1 MFITAKRE
9 EVTVLLSHTDVFLC
23 SQRMLAS
30 WLEQRAKNMEL
41 SEKVRNKRLDSARRN
56 FCSLWFSL
64 ENNLFEWLSRWNCFI
79 SGGLASKCFATCK
92 CPVVCIKVRF
102 RECFRKRSCH
112 SRSVLRPGILFFE
125 ERYVYCFL
133 YHVNYWYQSVTWH
146 EYLIT
151 SFILWFSGWIP
162 DQHMKEAEFAL
173 YWVGLTRHLCLSPG
187 SVKSSNDVD
196 SPKMKSCTFYILS
209 NFWKSDFFQCWVDI
223 VFVGL
228 WSSCNS
234 KSTIKG

>member
-1 MFITAKRE
+1 MVLFRKYFVRVIKPMKLFYFRRVGLKMLCNLQVSCCVHQSPFQGVLQE
-9 EVTVLLSHTDVFLC
+9 EVLPLPLSSQTRYFILRREICVL
-23 SQRMLAS
+23 
-30 WLEQRAKNMEL
+30 
-41 SEKVRNKRLDSARRN
+41 
-56 FCSLWFSL
+56 
-64 ENNLFEWLSRWNCFI
+64 
-79 SGGLASKCFATCK
+79 
-92 CPVVCIKVRF
+92 
-102 RECFRKRSCH
+102 
-112 SRSVLRPGILFFE
+112 
-125 ERYVYCFL
+125 FL

-151 SFILWFSGWIP
+151 SFILWFSGWIS

-196 SPKMKSCTFYILS
+196 SPKMKSCTFCILS
-209 NFWKSDFFQCWVDI
+209 NFWKSDFVQCWVDI

>member
-1 MFITAKRE
+1 
-9 EVTVLLSHTDVFLC
+9 
-23 SQRMLAS
+23 MLAS

-56 FCSLWFSL
+56 FCSVWFSL

-146 EYLIT
+146 EYLTT

-173 YWVGLTRHLCLSPG
+173 YWVGLTRHLCLTPG
-187 SVKSSNDVD
+187 SVKSSSDVD
-196 SPKMKSCTFYILS
+196 SPKMKSCTFCILS

>member
-1 MFITAKRE
+1 
-9 EVTVLLSHTDVFLC
+9 
-23 SQRMLAS
+23 MLAS

-56 FCSLWFSL
+56 FCSVWFSL
-64 ENNLFEWLSRWNCFI
+64 ENTLFEWLSRWNCFI

-102 RECFRKRSCH
+102 RECFRERSCH
-112 SRSVLRPGILFFE
+112 SRSVFRPGILFFE

-151 SFILWFSGWIP
+151 SFILWFSGCNTWP
-162 DQHMKEAEFAL
+162 AYEGSGVCSL
-173 YWVGLTRHLCLSPG
+173 LSRTETP
-187 SVKSSNDVD
+187 SL
-196 SPKMKSCTFYILS
+196 PLS
-209 NFWKSDFFQCWVDI
+209 WFCQ
-223 VFVGL
+223 VF
-228 WSSCNS
+228 
-234 KSTIKG
+234 